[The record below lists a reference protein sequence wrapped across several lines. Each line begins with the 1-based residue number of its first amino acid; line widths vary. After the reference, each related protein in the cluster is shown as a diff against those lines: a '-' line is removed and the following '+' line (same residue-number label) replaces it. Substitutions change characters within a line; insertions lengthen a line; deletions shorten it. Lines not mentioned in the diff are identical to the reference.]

1 MTMKAVL
8 VYSNDDGFS
17 LGVELIRAVVAE
29 RVSPARVEHR
39 VWFHEDV
46 GNLSE
51 DYLGHYNAF
60 MARLF
65 DYRPDVISFSAFVWN
80 HDEFTRMGR
89 MVKRHLP
96 HCRVVWGGAQANSR
110 RMAAHLLREYPWLDL
125 VLRGEAED
133 TYPLLL
139 EHLAEGGDL
148 ARVPGLTYRVDGEP
162 VHNDD
167 PPDVDLATLPLV
179 FTAERLPLEPIFRRH
194 RGAVLAYETGRGCR
208 QKCRFCLYSAPK
220 LRAFPM
226 ERIEREL
233 SYLLD
238 GGIPYLRVCDAHLG
252 ISRHRAMEI
261 FEIIAA
267 HNRGTVVD
275 VYPDVKHVD
284 LDYVRA
290 MNRAGCRVITLGIQS
305 SDSDTLQLAARR
317 FDLKRFATAASLIR
331 RHHNHALAADII
343 IGMPGDNVDKVRQSV
358 RFAYASGVQKVHFAP
373 LMAFPGTDYFE
384 YAEEYGI
391 EFFDFQPP
399 LVVRSRGFGTEDY
412 QRAMVFAGR
421 VEALQETAPTLLR
434 CLIAAPDCDV
444 AAWAERLDLGST
456 GLGTGGLGTHGLGT
470 GDPHP
475 GDPGSGDPSP
485 DALGTGDP
493 GAGAGIEARLR
504 AGFPSEVSRLLL
516 DGLAWDR
523 AVRVQYGAAVPDPPR
538 LTDDA
543 LVGHVAPEAVHWF
556 DYPIHLLLN
565 DFTLGFDDLQ
575 RDRRGYLFPPGG
587 AVSYQLS
594 GPILAAFE
602 AAAPGIT
609 VAEWRDKT
617 RAGSATELARQVC
630 DSAFRILCSA
640 GVVAL
645 RGDG

>member
-29 RVSPARVEHR
+29 RVSPAEVEHR
-39 VWFHEDV
+39 VWLHEDV
-46 GNLSE
+46 GSLTE

-60 MARLF
+60 MAKVF

-80 HDEFTRMGR
+80 HDEFVRMGR
-89 MVKRHLP
+89 MVRRHLP
-96 HCRVVWGGAQANSR
+96 HCRIVWGGAQTNSR

-133 TYPLLL
+133 TYSELL
-139 EHLAEGGDL
+139 EHLARDADL
-148 ARVPGLTYRVDGEP
+148 GSVRGLTRRVDGEP

-167 PPDVDLATLPLV
+167 PPDVDLSTLPLV
-179 FTAERLPLEPIFRRH
+179 FTEERLPLEPILRR
-194 RGAVLAYETGRGCR
+194 RSGAVLAYETGRGCR

-233 SYLLD
+233 AYLLD
-238 GGIPYLRVCDAHLG
+238 ARIPNLRVCDAHLG

-284 LDYVRA
+284 LEYVRA

-317 FDLKRFATAASLIR
+317 FDLGRFAQAASLIR
-331 RHHNHALAADII
+331 RHHNYGLAADII
-343 IGMPGDNVDKVRQSV
+343 IGMPGDNLEKVRQSV
-358 RFAYASGVQKVHFAP
+358 RFAYASGVDRVHFAP
-373 LMAFPGTDYFE
+373 LMAFPGTDFFE

-399 LVVRSRGFGTEDY
+399 LVVRSRGFDTDDY

-421 VEALQETAPTLLR
+421 VEALQNAAPTLLR
-434 CLIAAPDCDV
+434 CLIAVPGCDV
-444 AAWAERLDLGST
+444 AAWAERLDLGAR
-456 GLGTGGLGTHGLGT
+456 
-470 GDPHP
+470 P
-475 GDPGSGDPSP
+475 DPGP
-485 DALGTGDP
+485 L
-493 GAGAGIEARLR
+493 IE
-504 AGFPSEVSRLLL
+504 AGFPPQASRLLL

-523 AVRVQYGAAVPDPPR
+523 AVAAQRDTTAQDPPR
-538 LTDDA
+538 LSDDA
-543 LVGHVAPEAVHWF
+543 LVECVTPEAVHWF
-556 DYPIHLLLN
+556 DHPIHLLLR
-565 DFTLGFDDLQ
+565 DFTLGLEALPPE
-575 RDRRGYLFPPGG
+575 RHGYLFPRGG
-587 AVSYQLS
+587 AVSYPLS
-594 GPILAAFE
+594 GLIMAAFE

-617 RAGSATELARQVC
+617 RAGSATEPARQEC
-630 DSAFRILCSA
+630 DSAFRILCSS

>member
-1 MTMKAVL
+1 MTMKAAL

-17 LGVELIRAVVAE
+17 LGVELIKATVAE
-29 RVSPARVEHR
+29 RISPAQVEHQ

-46 GNLSE
+46 GNLAE

-60 MARLF
+60 LARLF

-89 MVKRHLP
+89 MVRRHLP
-96 HCRVVWGGAQANSR
+96 GCRIVWGGAQANSR
-110 RMAAHLLREYPWLDL
+110 RMAAHLLDEYPWLDL

-133 TYPLLL
+133 TYPELLKT
-139 EHLAEGGDL
+139 LAEDGDL
-148 ARVPGLTYRVDGEP
+148 AAVRGLTRRVDGEV

-167 PPDVDLATLPLV
+167 PPDVDLSTLPLV
-179 FTAERLPLEPIFRRH
+179 FTADTLPIEPILRR
-194 RGAVLAYETGRGCR
+194 RPGAVLAYETGRGCR

-233 SYLLD
+233 TYLLRAR
-238 GGIPYLRVCDAHLG
+238 IPFLRICDAHLG

-290 MNRAGCRVITLGIQS
+290 LNRAGCRVITLGIQS
-305 SDSDTLQLAARR
+305 SDAGTLQLAARR
-317 FDLKRFATAASLIR
+317 FDRRRFAEAASLIR
-331 RHHNHALAADII
+331 RHHNHALAADVI
-343 IGMPGDNVDKVRQSV
+343 IGMPGDNAEKVRESV
-358 RFAYASGVQKVHFAP
+358 RFAFASGVQKVHFAP

-399 LVVRSRGFGTEDY
+399 LVVRSRGFGTDDY
-412 QRAMVFAGR
+412 QKAMVFARR
-421 VEALQETAPTLLR
+421 VETLQDSAPTLLR
-434 CLIAAPDCDV
+434 CLVAVPGLDV
-444 AAWAERLDLGST
+444 ADFADQVDFA
-456 GLGTGGLGTHGLGT
+456 
-470 GDPHP
+470 DPAAYIRASFPP
-475 GDPGSGDPSP
+475 GVR
-485 DALGTGDP
+485 
-493 GAGAGIEARLR
+493 E
-504 AGFPSEVSRLLL
+504 LLL
-516 DGLAWDR
+516 DGVAWDAALR
-523 AVRVQYGAAVPDPPR
+523 AQRAAPVRPLAR
-538 LTDDA
+538 LTDDV
-543 LVGHVAPEAVHWF
+543 LVERVAPEEVRWF
-556 DYPIHLLLN
+556 EHPIHLLLR
-565 DFTLGFDDLQ
+565 DFTLTAESLTPG
-575 RDRRGYLFPPGG
+575 RHGYVFPAGG
-587 AVSYQLS
+587 VVSYELA
-594 GPILAAFE
+594 GPLAAAFE

-617 RAGSATELARQVC
+617 RASSGTELTVAEC
-630 DSAFRILCSA
+630 DAAFRVLCAA
-640 GVVAL
+640 GVVVPC
-645 RGDG
+645 GGV

>member
-17 LGVELIRAVVAE
+17 LGVELIRAVVDE
-29 RVSPARVEHR
+29 RVSPSEVEHR
-39 VWFHEDV
+39 VWLHEDV
-46 GNLSE
+46 GSLTE

-65 DYRPDVISFSAFVWN
+65 DYRPDVIAFSAFVWN
-80 HDEFTRMGR
+80 HDEFVRMGR
-89 MVKRHLP
+89 MVRRHLP
-96 HCRVVWGGAQANSR
+96 HCRIVWGGAQTNSR
-110 RMAAHLLREYPWLDL
+110 RMAAHLLREYPWMDL

-133 TYPLLL
+133 TYAELL
-139 EHLAEGGDL
+139 EHLARDADL
-148 ARVPGLTYRVDGEP
+148 GAVKGLTRRVDGEP

-167 PPDVDLATLPLV
+167 PPDVNLATLPLV
-179 FTAERLPLEPIFRRH
+179 FTEERLPIEPILRR
-194 RGAVLAYETGRGCR
+194 RQGAVLAYETGRGCR

-226 ERIEREL
+226 DRIEREL
-233 SYLLD
+233 AYLLD
-238 GGIPYLRVCDAHLG
+238 ARIPYLRVCDAHLG

-261 FEIIAA
+261 FEIIAE

-317 FDLKRFATAASLIR
+317 FDLGRFAQAASLIR

-343 IGMPGDNVDKVRQSV
+343 IGMPGDNLEKVRQSV
-358 RFAYASGVQKVHFAP
+358 RFAYASGVEKVHFAP
-373 LMAFPGTDYFE
+373 LMAFPGTDFFE

-391 EFFDFQPP
+391 EFYDFQPP
-399 LVVRSRGFGTEDY
+399 LVVRSRGFDTDDY

-421 VEALQETAPTLLR
+421 IEALQEAAPTLLR
-434 CLIAAPDCDV
+434 CLIALPDCDV
-444 AAWAERLDLGST
+444 AAWAERLDLGA
-456 GLGTGGLGTHGLGT
+456 GT
-470 GDPHP
+470 DPAP
-475 GDPGSGDPSP
+475 V
-485 DALGTGDP
+485 
-493 GAGAGIEARLR
+493 IE
-504 AGFPSEVSRLLL
+504 AGFPPEAGRLLL

-523 AVRVQYGAAVPDPPR
+523 AVVAQLNATVQDPPN
-538 LTDDA
+538 LADDV
-543 LVGHVAPEAVHWF
+543 LVEHVTPEAIHWF
-556 DYPIHLLLN
+556 DHPIHLLLR
-565 DFTLGFDDLQ
+565 DFTLGYDALTP
-575 RDRRGYLFPPGG
+575 DRHGYLFPGGG
-587 AVSYQLS
+587 AVSYRLD
-594 GPILAAFE
+594 GLIAAAFE

-617 RAGSATELARQVC
+617 RAGSATEPARQEC
-630 DSAFRILCSA
+630 DAAFRILYSS

-645 RGDG
+645 RGER